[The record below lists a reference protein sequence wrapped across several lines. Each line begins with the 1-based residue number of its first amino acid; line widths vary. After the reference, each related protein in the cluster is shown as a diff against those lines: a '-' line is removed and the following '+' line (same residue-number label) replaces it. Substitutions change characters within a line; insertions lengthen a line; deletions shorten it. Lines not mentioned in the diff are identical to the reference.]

1 MAGEIRIKG
10 LKEFRAKLK
19 ALDKGAPKQL
29 RLAGNA
35 AAGIVVNTAKPTVP
49 VLKGRAKASIRA
61 ASTQSAARV
70 RGGGARAPYLPWLEF
85 GGRVGRNNSVKRT
98 RVKEGRYIW
107 PGYIRRREEVRNE
120 LRDALERAARSA
132 GLEPR

>member
-1 MAGEIRIKG
+1 MAGEIRIEG
-10 LKEFRAKLK
+10 LKEFRAKLR

-29 RLAGNA
+29 RVAGNA
-35 AAGIVVNTAKPTVP
+35 AAGIVVDAARPTVP
-49 VLKGRAKASIRA
+49 ILKGRAKASIRA

-85 GGRVGRNNSVKRT
+85 GGRVGRRKSVKRA

-107 PGYIRRREEVRNE
+107 PGFIRRREAVRDE
-120 LRDALERAARSA
+120 LRDALERAARQA
-132 GLEPR
+132 GLDPR